1 MLNKAI
7 TVKRATILPILAV
20 VASSLT
26 FKYGE
31 SIGISNEIWTGAIF
45 SLLIAIKDV
54 LKHSLGL
61 RI

>member
-7 TVKRATILPILAV
+7 TVRKATILPILAIIT
-20 VASSLT
+20 SSLT